1 MELKNS
7 KIFNK
12 EIMQAVSAFCESQ
25 EIKDVDNFMYLCFKQ
40 GFDIKRYGLLGKTLN
55 DGEKDLI
62 KEVIVEKRVE
72 IPVEVIKEVEKIVEV
87 PVDRIVEI
95 IKEVEVPVE
104 IIKEVE
110 KIVEVTKEIPVEKVV
125 IQEVIKEVPVD
136 RVIEKEIYITDD
148 EQIKELSNKIER
160 LQNKPPIEKIVEVPV
175 DRVVEIVK
183 EVEKIVEVPVE
194 KIVTNIEYIRDQK
207 IENELFGKIEQLENE
222 TAKKNEELDELR
234 QTLDEL
240 RQKLDIKEDND
251 KVKLLQQTLQ
261 NLRGELQQK
270 NEQIRELDKINRD
283 LLNGNQNQA
292 YLLRGSNL
300 NRRI

>member
-1 MELKNS
+1 
-7 KIFNK
+7 
-12 EIMQAVSAFCESQ
+12 MQAVSAFCESQ

-125 IQEVIKEVPVD
+125 IQEVIKEVPIE
-136 RVIEKEIYITDD
+136 RVVEKEVYITDNT
-148 EQIKELSNKIER
+148 Q
-160 LQNKPPIEKIVEVPV
+160 V
-175 DRVVEIVK
+175 
-183 EVEKIVEVPVE
+183 
-194 KIVTNIEYIRDQK
+194 
-207 IENELFGKIEQLENE
+207 NELLLKIQELENGMS
-222 TAKKNEELDELR
+222 KKNEELYELR
-234 QTLDEL
+234 QI
-240 RQKLDIKEDND
+240 LDISKQNDGGD
-251 KVKLLQQTLQ
+251 KVKLLQETIA
-261 NLRGELQQK
+261 NLNTEIRSLKKQIKELENKTFQQPQSGEYVK
-270 NEQIRELDKINRD
+270 ARFH
-283 LLNGNQNQA
+283 GS
-292 YLLRGSNL
+292 SNL
-300 NRRI
+300 ND

>member
-1 MELKNS
+1 MDLKNS

-95 IKEVEVPVE
+95 IKEVPVE
-104 IIKEVE
+104 VIKEVE
-110 KIVEVTKEIPVEKVV
+110 KIVEVIKEIPVEKVV

-175 DRVVEIVK
+175 DRIVEIVK

-194 KIVTNIEYIRDQK
+194 KVVTKIEYISDNSKQ
-207 IENELFGKIEQLENE
+207 NELLLKIQQLENE

-234 QTLDEL
+234 HSLAEL

-251 KVKLLQQTLQ
+251 KVKLLQQTIQ
-261 NLRGELQQK
+261 NIRSELQQK
-270 NEQIRELDKINRD
+270 NEQIKELEKINRD

>member
-95 IKEVEVPVE
+95 IKEVE
-104 IIKEVE
+104 
-110 KIVEVTKEIPVEKVV
+110 KIVEVVKEIPVEKVV
-125 IQEVIKEVPVD
+125 TK
-136 RVIEKEIYITDD
+136 
-148 EQIKELSNKIER
+148 
-160 LQNKPPIEKIVEVPV
+160 
-175 DRVVEIVK
+175 
-183 EVEKIVEVPVE
+183 
-194 KIVTNIEYIRDQK
+194 IEYISDK
-207 IENELFGKIEQLENE
+207 TTENELLLKIQQLENE

-251 KVKLLQQTLQ
+251 KVKLLQQTIQ
-261 NLRGELQQK
+261 NMRSELQQK
-270 NEQIRELDKINRD
+270 NEQIKELEKINRD
-283 LLNGNQNQA
+283 LLNGNQNQG